1 MAYWRD
7 NADSFVCS
15 CCGFECNNP
24 NKLPGQGAFIC
35 PQCNSVMN
43 APVRGLR
50 YPGRG
55 KGEFEKVEGSTMEQ
69 LINDVKNLVEVEYGR
84 ASAIHGL
91 TAASDHEAY
100 ALIKEEL
107 EEALEELTQ
116 VDAYL
121 NRFWTLVKQDAAIT
135 DKFGTLI
142 ELQRKA
148 INAAAECIQVCETIK
163 KASITVC
170 DRGAQ
175 EELVYDMDRD

>member
-15 CCGFECNNP
+15 YCGFECNNP

-35 PQCNSVMN
+35 PQCNSVMT
-43 APVRGLR
+43 APVRGLK
-50 YPGRG
+50 YPGHG
-55 KGEFEKVEGSTMEQ
+55 KGGFTQVEGSTMEQ
-69 LINDVKNLVEVEYGR
+69 LIQDVKDLVEREYGR

-107 EEALEELTQ
+107 EEALEMVTQ

-121 NRFWTLVKQDAAIT
+121 SKFWILVKQDAGLT
-135 DKFGTLI
+135 DKFGTLV
-142 ELQRKA
+142 ELNRKA
-148 INAAAECIQVCETIK
+148 ILAAAECIQVCETIK

-175 EELVYDMDRD
+175 EEFRDAVDRN